1 MRDSVRGPGT
11 SMMGV
16 AWSGASHGF
25 RTSMR
30 QTMRA
35 PAFAYVIRN
44 SVRPPRQELGPR
56 AGSRVANRDPMR
68 HHVSRSGFGC
78 TCGILCRSSMP
89 GPGAS
94 LGILTPM
101 RDSIRAQ
108 ASSYVVWN
116 SVRPKMH
123 DPGPS
128 PGPGPPPGIQC
139 GTTFLDRDYERYMRH
154 SLRGPGTRTGP
165 SEFHAGWTCLPPPS
179 TVCEAPVRSS

>member
-1 MRDSVRGPGT
+1 MKKKLPDLCIAPSSNSWRPMQGFNVGPCFFVRDQELRAACKAGAVTPCGTRGPNRDSV
-11 SMMGV
+11 
-16 AWSGASHGF
+16 
-25 RTSMR
+25 
-30 QTMRA
+30 
-35 PAFAYVIRN
+35 
-44 SVRPPRQELGPR
+44 
-56 AGSRVANRDPMR
+56 R
-68 HHVSRSGFGC
+68 HHVSRSGFGG
-78 TCGILCRSSMP
+78 TCAILCRNSMP

-116 SVRPKMH
+116 FVRPKMH

-139 GTTFLDRDYERYMRH
+139 GTTFLDRDSERYMRH
-154 SLRGPGTRTGP
+154 SLRDPGTHTGP

-179 TVCEAPVRSS
+179 TVCEAPCRL